1 MEIKSVTPGG
11 QSLPDL
17 NQPYDHLNDLAPES
31 YTFPSGEV
39 RSVFE
44 RQAIEAARRGDYQRA
59 IGMFNQL
66 IEQDATNALA
76 YHNRGLA
83 HFHIRQFTAAMADY
97 TTALQLNPRL
107 GKAYNSRGNC
117 CAAMGDLIHAI
128 IDYEA
133 AIDLNPLD
141 LQAWINRGITF
152 RELKL
157 HEIALENFDLALEFS
172 QLLNQTESKEA
183 IALLEGH
190 IYAERG
196 RTHDL
201 SGDWN
206 WAVSDYQQAL
216 NTLPPSD
223 QLGKP
228 LSHRLRLQVNQWLN
242 ALLSGLNN

>member
-1 MEIKSVTPGG
+1 MEIKSVTSGS

-17 NQPYDHLNDLAPES
+17 NQPYDRLNDLAPKS
-31 YTFPSGEV
+31 DAVSSGEIQPAL
-39 RSVFE
+39 E
-44 RQAIEAARRGDYQRA
+44 QQAIKAARRGNYQGA
-59 IGMFNQL
+59 IVMFNQL
-66 IEQDATNALA
+66 IEQDKNNATA

-107 GKAYNSRGNC
+107 SKVYNSRGNC
-117 CAAMGDLIHAI
+117 YAATGDLIHAI

-133 AIDLNPLD
+133 AIDLNPFD

-157 HEIALENFDLALEFS
+157 YEIALENFDLALEFS
-172 QLLNQTESKEA
+172 QLLSRTEVQA
-183 IALLEGH
+183 VIALIEGH

-201 SGDWN
+201 FGDWN
-206 WAVSDYQQAL
+206 WAVSDYQKAL

-223 QLGKP
+223 ELEMLLP
-228 LSHRLRLQVNQWLN
+228 HRLRLQVSQWLN
-242 ALLSGLNN
+242 ALLSGLDN

>member
-1 MEIKSVTPGG
+1 MKSVTPGG
-11 QSLPDL
+11 QSLPDF
-17 NQPYDHLNDLAPES
+17 NQMCDRLNDLSPES
-31 YTFPSGEV
+31 YTALPREI
-39 RSVFE
+39 E
-44 RQAIEAARRGDYQRA
+44 PALARQAIEAARRGDYQRA

-66 IEQDATNALA
+66 IEQDANSATA

-107 GKAYNSRGNC
+107 GKVYNSRGNC
-117 CAAMGDLIHAI
+117 YAAMGDLIHAI

-172 QLLNQTESKEA
+172 QLLNQTENKEA
-183 IALLEGH
+183 ISLLEGH

-196 RTHDL
+196 RTHEL

-223 QLGKP
+223 QLGTA
-228 LSHRLRLQVNQWLN
+228 LSRRLRLQVSQWLH
-242 ALLSGLNN
+242 ALLSGLDN